1 VARSVIKE
9 VEQEYGQPFWD
20 VVAEYAAD
28 GNSITMTA
36 KILGY
41 RDGSTLL
48 YLRNRYR
55 PDIKFP
61 PIGQCNAMQN
71 PDPMREADKQKISDV
86 KRSHNRSAAGEYER
100 RTGESAEVAIRRM
113 APNKTVI
120 DTAKAIGWNN
130 AACMR
135 AWMKIRGIEVEFKKY
150 NPVPP
155 RTRSGWA
162 DINLGYRKQHESACH
177 AAQNTL

>member
-1 VARSVIKE
+1 MARSVIKE
-9 VEQEYGQPFWD
+9 VEQEYGQSFWD

-48 YLRNRYR
+48 YLLNRYR

-61 PIGQCNAMQN
+61 KLGQCNAMQN
-71 PDPMREADKQKISDV
+71 PDPMREEDKQRISDI
-86 KRSHNRSAAGEYER
+86 KRSHNLSAAGDYER
-100 RTGESAEVAIRRM
+100 NTGESAEVAIRRL
-113 APNKTVI
+113 APSNTVI
-120 DTAKAIGWNN
+120 DTARAIGWKT
-130 AACMR
+130 ASSMR
-135 AWMKIRGIEVEFKKY
+135 AWMKIRGVEVEFKKY
-150 NPVPP
+150 NPIPP

-162 DINLGYRKQHESACH
+162 DINLGYRKPHESTHH
-177 AAQNTL
+177 AAPNTL